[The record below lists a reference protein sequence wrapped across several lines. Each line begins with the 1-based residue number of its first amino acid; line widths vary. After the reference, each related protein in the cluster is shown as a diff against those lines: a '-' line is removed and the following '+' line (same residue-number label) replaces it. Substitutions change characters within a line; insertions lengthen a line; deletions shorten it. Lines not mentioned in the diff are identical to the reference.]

1 MEQCV
6 DRLSFHWSR
15 QSSPHSASGITTAPA
30 ASSAEPDPLD
40 AYTAVVQAAQLASIA
55 QQGIDV
61 SGHRQ
66 VANGIELD
74 MVLNKAQADKLR
86 GRGVDLK
93 LTRVKGGK
101 TVREFAAEQA
111 ASGFNVWRSF
121 DEAGGIR
128 DQLYAAARNNPQ
140 LVKLEVLGHTAQ
152 GREIIAVKLTQG
164 ARGQQDGKRP
174 AVLYSSTQHA
184 REWIS
189 PEVNRRLMNHYI
201 DRWRANDRD
210 VRKLLQTTELW
221 FVLVANPDGYQYTFE
236 HERLWRKNLRDNNGD
251 GQTQVG
257 DGVDP
262 NRNFP
267 NHWGYDEEGS
277 SSIQSSD
284 TYRGPAPMSEPETQ
298 AMVGLLDRI
307 GFAFQVNWH
316 SAGQWLLYAEGWQT
330 GTPTA
335 DDPIYYAM
343 SGNLDDPAIAEF
355 HPGLS
360 SDVLYVTNGETTD
373 YAHAVTGA
381 LAWTPELSEGCEGC
395 GFVFPDDE
403 ALVQAEFERNL
414 PFAQSVANSAVDPD
428 DPKTVTGI
436 ETKPFYIDSEDPY
449 KRGNPGVQLSFT
461 KSYGDPQPVAV
472 VAKRSLGAVTL
483 KYSINGGPVQS
494 APTSEWEGGSTYN
507 PASVY
512 YHQMRGTVTGTDPGD
527 SVEVWF
533 EGGGEVSDSFT
544 YEAVSET
551 ATACSSWP
559 PRTTP
564 APLRCRIRPGRTSS
578 TPTPTHWPPTARMR
592 TSTTSTQSD
601 VWHPTRSAC

>member
-1 MEQCV
+1 MRRSLVISLAAAVVAALCV
-6 DRLSFHWSR
+6 GFTTASAA
-15 QSSPHSASGITTAPA
+15 PSAS
-30 ASSAEPDPLD
+30 SDRLD
-40 AYTAVVQAAQLASIA
+40 AYTAVVQADEIPTIA
-55 QQGIDV
+55 QQGIEV
-61 SGHRQ
+61 SGQRA
-66 VANGIELD
+66 VASGIELD
-74 MVLNKAQADKLR
+74 MVLDQAQADRLR

-93 LTRVKGGK
+93 LTRVKGGL
-101 TVREFAAEQA
+101 TVQEFAAEQA
-111 ASGFNVWRSF
+111 ANGFNVWRSY
-121 DEAGGIR
+121 DQAGGIR
-128 DQLYAAARNNPQ
+128 DQLYAAARDNPQ
-140 LVKLEVLGHTAQ
+140 LVKLEVLGHTGQ

-164 ARGQQDGKRP
+164 ARGTPDGTRP

-189 PEVNRRLMNHYI
+189 TEVNRRLMNHYI

-221 FVLVANPDGYQYTFE
+221 FILVANPDGYQYTFDQ
-236 HERLWRKNLRDNNGD
+236 ERLWRKNLRDNNGD

-284 TYRGPAPMSEPETQ
+284 TYRGPEPMSEPETQ

-316 SAGQWLLYAEGWQT
+316 SNGQWLLYAEGWQT

-343 SGNLDDPAIAEF
+343 SGNLDDPAIADF

-381 LAWTPELSEGCEGC
+381 LAWTPELSAGCPGC

-414 PFAQSVANSAVDPD
+414 PFARSVADSAVDPD

-436 ETKPFYIDSEDPY
+436 TTKPFYVDSDDPY
-449 KRGNPGVQLSFT
+449 KRSNPGVQLSFAA
-461 KSYGDPQPVAV
+461 SYGDPQPVAV
-472 VAKRSLGAVTL
+472 IAKRSLGAVEV
-483 KYSINGGPVQS
+483 KYRINGGAVQS

-512 YHQMRGTVTGTDPGD
+512 YHQMRGVVTGTDPGD

-533 EGGGEVSDSFT
+533 EGGGQQSDSFT
-544 YEAVSET
+544 YQAVSESGNRMLVVAAEDYT
-551 ATACSSWP
+551 GASP
-559 PRTTP
+559 VQTP
-564 APLRCRIRPGRTSS
+564 GP
-578 TPTPTHWPPTARMR
+578 HFV
-592 TSTTSTQSD
+592 D
-601 VWHPTRSAC
+601 